1 VDPLVGT
8 LVLILLALAG
18 ARFSFS
24 TERVP
29 QGPRLL
35 FRTGAHFLLLGFLLG
50 PSGLALLTANATE
63 QLSPLLALGLGWVGF
78 HFGLQL
84 NRGNL
89 KVFPIRFHL
98 VGVGQ
103 AVLSFFL
110 FLGSAMV
117 VVRLAGREADVPML
131 LLLGAAATACITTP
145 AGIGMVSSNF
155 IVRGRVRDL
164 LFFIGSLDAGVGIL
178 ALQVTYS
185 LYRPDG
191 AAWTPGGWAQL
202 VLPLVAAGL
211 GILLGILFIW
221 LAGRRAAA
229 EELVLYILGSCAF
242 AAGGALQWG
251 LSPLFVSVAMGA
263 TVANLGS
270 ERLRVFA
277 LMQRWEKPVYLTFLL
292 LAGALLRLPSPWVLL
307 LAIAYAALRAA
318 AKSAA
323 AATLVAAVPLGFD
336 VPRRLG
342 LGLVPQGGISIAM
355 AVSGV
360 LMYPSLRVAGVAGE
374 ASLYTIIVLGVM
386 ISELVGPFLTVQ
398 LLRRAGEISPKVEE
412 ALAEGDQRRAEREA
426 LRHAA
431 AAAQE
436 KEADDDA

>member
-1 VDPLVGT
+1 MDPLVGT
-8 LVLILLALAG
+8 LVLILVALAG

-35 FRTGAHFLLLGFLLG
+35 FRTGSHFLLLGLLLG
-50 PSGLALLTANATE
+50 PSGLGLLTAEATQ

-84 NRGNL
+84 DRASL
-89 KVFPIRFHL
+89 TVFPFRFH
-98 VGVGQ
+98 VIGMGQ
-103 AVLSFFL
+103 AALSFAL
-110 FLGSAMV
+110 FLGGAV
-117 VVRLAGREADVPML
+117 VVLRLVGRQADVPML
-131 LLLGAAATACITTP
+131 LLLGAAATACVTTP
-145 AGIGMVSSNF
+145 AGIAMVSSNF

-164 LFFIGSLDAGVGIL
+164 LFFIGSLDAGVGIV
-178 ALQVTYS
+178 ALQVIYS
-185 LYRPDG
+185 LYRPSG
-191 AAWTPGGWAQL
+191 AAWTQGGWEQL
-202 VLPLVAAGL
+202 VLPAVAAGL
-211 GILLGILFIW
+211 GALLGVLFVW

-251 LSPLFVSVAMGA
+251 LSPLFVAVAMGA
-263 TVANLGS
+263 TVANLGR

-292 LAGALLRLPSPWVLL
+292 LAGALLRLPGAWVAL
-307 LAIAYAALRAA
+307 LAVAYALLRAIS
-318 AKSAA
+318 KSAA
-323 AATLVAAVPLGFD
+323 AAALVSVVPLGFA

-342 LGLVPQGGISIAM
+342 LGLIPQGGISIAM

-360 LMYPSLRVAGVAGE
+360 LMYPGLQVRGVGGE
-374 ASLYTIIVLGVM
+374 ATLYTVIVLGVM
-386 ISELVGPFLTVQ
+386 VSELVGPFLTVQ
-398 LLRRAGEISPKVEE
+398 LLRRAGEISPRVEE
-412 ALAEGDQRRAEREA
+412 ALAAGDQRKAEREA

-431 AAAQE
+431 AAQE
-436 KEADDDA
+436 QDSDEGG